1 MERGITSQENSIN
14 CHIKLLHSMENPL
27 DMSSA
32 PSLVIS
38 FWSHSIRGCQRV
50 GWSDGS
56 EGPRESSGKRELYA
70 NQFKEH
76 RFDIG
81 FMRTTIFIIIITT
94 PSNKQWKFCNYLL

>member
-1 MERGITSQENSIN
+1 M
-14 CHIKLLHSMENPL
+14 
-27 DMSSA
+27 
-32 PSLVIS
+32 
-38 FWSHSIRGCQRV
+38 

-70 NQFKEH
+70 KQFKEH

-94 PSNKQWKFCNYLL
+94 PSIKQ

>member
-38 FWSHSIRGCQRV
+38 FWSHSIRGCQSV
-50 GWSDGS
+50 GWSGGS
-56 EGPRESSGKRELYA
+56 EGPNESSGNLRELYSI
-70 NQFKEH
+70 QFKEH

-94 PSNKQWKFCNYLL
+94 PSIKQ

>member
-1 MERGITSQENSIN
+1 M
-14 CHIKLLHSMENPL
+14 
-27 DMSSA
+27 
-32 PSLVIS
+32 
-38 FWSHSIRGCQRV
+38 

-56 EGPRESSGKRELYA
+56 EGPSELSGKRELYA

-94 PSNKQWKFCNYLL
+94 PSIKQ